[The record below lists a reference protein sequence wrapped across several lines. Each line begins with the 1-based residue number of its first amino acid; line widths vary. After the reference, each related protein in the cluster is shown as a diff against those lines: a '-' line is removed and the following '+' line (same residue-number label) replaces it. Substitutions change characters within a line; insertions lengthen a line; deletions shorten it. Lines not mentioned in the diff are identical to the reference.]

1 MISKNQ
7 LKYVRQLEQKKYRK
21 REGLFVAEGVKVVN
35 DLLLRYQPKMLFAT
49 HEYLETHPLH
59 NATFETIE
67 VSPDEL
73 TRLSFQQHPQQ
84 VLALFPI
91 PTINYNLSSINNNL
105 SLALDG
111 VQDPGNL
118 GTIIRIADWFGIENI
133 YCSEDTVDAWNPK
146 VVQATMGS
154 ISRVNLIY
162 IDLPQMLDNLQSDF
176 PVYGTFLD
184 GKNIYDESLSQEG
197 LVIMGNEGNG
207 ISDAVRSRVNR
218 RLLIPDFHQ
227 GETADSLNVAIATAI
242 TCSEFRRR
250 K

>member
-7 LKYVRQLEQKKYRK
+7 FKYIRLLEQKKYRR
-21 REGLFVAEGVKVVN
+21 REGLFVAEGTKTVDDLMQRTQPRMVFATEEYLQVRPHLFKTEGEIVKVT
-35 DLLLRYQPKMLFAT
+35 D
-49 HEYLETHPLH
+49 
-59 NATFETIE
+59 
-67 VSPDEL
+67 DEL
-73 TRLSFQQHPQQ
+73 RRLSFQQHPQQ

-91 PTINYNLSSINNNL
+91 PDVKASKTTSGL

-118 GTIIRIADWFGIENI
+118 GTIIRIADWFGIDTI
-133 YCSEDTVDAWNPK
+133 YCSEETVDAWNPK

-154 ISRVNLIY
+154 IARVNIIY
-162 IDLPQMLDNLQSDF
+162 TDLPVFLDSLPHDF

-184 GKNIYDESLSQEG
+184 GENIYTQPLSREG
-197 LVIMGNEGNG
+197 LIIMGNEGNG
-207 ISDAVRSRVNR
+207 ISDDVRRRVSH

-227 GETADSLNVAIATAI
+227 GDTADSLNVAIATAI

-250 K
+250 L

>member
-91 PTINYNLSSINNNL
+91 PTINYQLSTINYNL

>member
-7 LKYVRQLEQKKYRK
+7 FKYIRLLEQKKYRR
-21 REGLFVAEGVKVVN
+21 REGLFVAEGTKTVDDLMQRTQPRMVFATEEYLQVRPHLFKTKGEIVKVT
-35 DLLLRYQPKMLFAT
+35 D
-49 HEYLETHPLH
+49 
-59 NATFETIE
+59 
-67 VSPDEL
+67 DEL
-73 TRLSFQQHPQQ
+73 RRLSFQQHPQQ

-91 PTINYNLSSINNNL
+91 PDVKASKTPSGL

-118 GTIIRIADWFGIENI
+118 GTIIRIADWFGIDTI
-133 YCSEDTVDAWNPK
+133 YCSEETVDAWNPK

-154 ISRVNLIY
+154 IARVNIIY
-162 IDLPQMLDNLQSDF
+162 TDLPVFLDSLPHDF

-184 GKNIYDESLSQEG
+184 GENIYTQPLSREG
-197 LVIMGNEGNG
+197 LIIMGNEGNG
-207 ISDAVRSRVNR
+207 ISDDVRRRVSH

-227 GETADSLNVAIATAI
+227 GGTADSLNVAIATAI

-250 K
+250 L